1 MKIYTNEMIKNKKD
15 RSLKVRKVLKIIC
28 KVILAIVLLLC
39 LIIGYKKIVLQE
51 PNVELFGYQMY
62 VVLTGSMKPDI
73 NPNDIVVIK
82 KVNQDDL
89 KEGDIITFNIGGK
102 SSTVTHRIIEIV
114 KQDDKVLY
122 RTKGDNN
129 NTQDADLVKYE
140 DIQGIFIFKISK
152 IGTILTGGL
161 TGTGLILIFLFLAIS
176 YHHSSKMEDRMLTRE
191 EARKRYNVYKYKDKE
206 DANE

>member
-15 RSLKVRKVLKIIC
+15 KSLKIKRALKTIFTIII
-28 KVILAIVLLLC
+28 VAVLLLC
-39 LIIGYKKIVLQE
+39 LIIGYKKIVLKEQ
-51 PNVELFGYQMY
+51 NIELFGYQMY
-62 VVLTGSMKPDI
+62 VVLTGSMKPEI
-73 NPNDIVVIK
+73 NPNDIIIIK
-82 KVNQDDL
+82 KIEEDKL
-89 KEGDIITFNIGGK
+89 KEGDIITFNLGGA
-102 SSTVTHRIIEIV
+102 STVTHRIIEITEQEG
-114 KQDDKVLY
+114 KKLY

-140 DIQGIFIFKISK
+140 NIQGILLFKISK

-161 TGTGLILIFLFLAIS
+161 TGTGLIIVFLFLAIS

-206 DANE
+206 DENE